1 MRPLLLALCVLVIPA
16 SSADAQSEAA
26 LRAALEGK
34 TVTVKIEMPG
44 TSRGIDVFPQ
54 DAAPVNWREVADR
67 LKANAT
73 SLRIGQTVMIT
84 KVVLNRDSHIEVQ
97 LGGGGF
103 GTFGDNTGSEVSA
116 TYDGESPR
124 EKALRDSIKS
134 APTPQAKKKF
144 ESSLNSLRSEREQRN
159 DHARAAASTANEAR
173 EANLR
178 IRRAE
183 GGSRFNVRYRRGI
196 PSDAMTP
203 NGLIDALSP
212 YIDFG
217 GGTHASSTN
226 ASRPAAPSGSP
237 MLTLKKGMSIA
248 DVEALLGPANTATE
262 SKEGVL
268 TLMRRT
274 YTNDSNRIITS
285 FVNGVMIDFV
295 IAPQ

>member
-1 MRPLLLALCVLVIPA
+1 MGRGLCFRRDGHHGLCEEGCPPGA
-16 SSADAQSEAA
+16 SGELEAA
-26 LRAALEGK
+26 CPVARTGVLGK
-34 TVTVKIEMPG
+34 
-44 TSRGIDVFPQ
+44 R
-54 DAAPVNWREVADR
+54 
-67 LKANAT
+67 
-73 SLRIGQTVMIT
+73 
-84 KVVLNRDSHIEVQ
+84 
-97 LGGGGF
+97 GGF
-103 GTFGDNTGSEVSA
+103 ATREAGGRAHNDGS
-116 TYDGESPR
+116 GPWFR
-124 EKALRDSIKS
+124 HR
-134 APTPQAKKKF
+134 
-144 ESSLNSLRSEREQRN
+144 
-159 DHARAAASTANEAR
+159 R

-178 IRRAE
+178 VRRAE

-274 YTNDSNRIITS
+274 YTNESNRIITS

>member
-26 LRAALEGK
+26 LRAALEGR

-178 IRRAE
+178 VRRAE
-183 GGSRFNVRYRRGI
+183 GGSLFNVRYRRGI